1 MDLPRGKRISSEKI
15 ENIGT
20 VYDRVPADFRGLIR
34 LFMKYDGR
42 LHSGD
47 ILVDDKH
54 IIGISLDDLDKNKS
68 VFGEEAF
75 AEMKVRISE
84 AKGDVDLHRFSDVEM
99 SLALSTNERVLLRPG
114 LPLTRFKELG
124 GAPAPAAPA
133 APAAPPEPP
142 RRRDD
147 EDRRR
152 KDEEARRRAEEDR
165 KKKEDEE
172 RRRADEEARRRDEDE
187 RRKRD
192 EESRRR
198 ADDDR
203 KRKDE
208 EERRRRED
216 EEKRRRAPA
225 PAPKKPEEPK
235 KAEEPKRAEDEDWM
249 KELGKLDEEWGKL
262 EDEWKKLESIKGLS
276 IEEGGV
282 AKAPAV
288 ARPEEL
294 SGEDKAV
301 LGSKPAVVKSIGF
314 ADKLRLLRFPS
325 ASNAVGMMDGKK
337 TVGEIADALKIDKK
351 VLADLVKELNKRGYV
366 K

>member
-1 MDLPRGKRISSEKI
+1 MDLPRGKRILSEKI
-15 ENIGT
+15 ENIST

-75 AEMKVRISE
+75 AEMKARISE

-124 GAPAPAAPA
+124 GAPAPAAPV

-142 RRRDD
+142 PRRRDED
-147 EDRRR
+147 DRRR
-152 KDEEARRRAEEDR
+152 KDDERKRAEEDR
-165 KKKEDEE
+165 KKKEDDE
-172 RRRADEEARRRDEDE
+172 RRRADEEARRR
-187 RRKRD
+187 
-192 EESRRR
+192 
-198 ADDDR
+198 ADDDH
-203 KRKDE
+203 KRKE
-208 EERRRRED
+208 EDERRRRED

-225 PAPKKPEEPK
+225 VAPKKIEEPK
-235 KAEEPKRAEDEDWM
+235 TVEEPKRAEDEDWM

-276 IEEGGV
+276 IEDGGV

-337 TVGEIADALKIDKK
+337 TVGEIADSLKIDKK
-351 VLADLVKELNKRGYV
+351 VLADLVKELTKRGYV

>member
-15 ENIGT
+15 EYIGT

-75 AEMKVRISE
+75 AEMKARISE

-114 LPLTRFKELG
+114 LPLIRFKELG

-133 APAAPPEPP
+133 APAAPPEPLP

-147 EDRRR
+147 DDRRR
-152 KDEEARRRAEEDR
+152 KDEERRRAEEDR

-172 RRRADEEARRRDEDE
+172 RRRADEEARRRDD
-187 RRKRD
+187 D
-192 EESRRR
+192 ARRR
-198 ADDDR
+198 ADDDH
-203 KRKDE
+203 KKKEE

-216 EEKRRRAPA
+216 EDKRRRAPII
-225 PAPKKPEEPK
+225 APKKIEEPK
-235 KAEEPKRAEDEDWM
+235 KPEEPKRAEDEDWM

-276 IEEGGV
+276 IEEGGA

-301 LGSKPAVVKSIGF
+301 LGSKPMVVKSIGF

-351 VLADLVKELNKRGYV
+351 VLADLVKELTKRGYV